1 MTMAPHHHYRS
12 DYRSDRTPARRAAAA
27 LLTLG
32 LLLCTAWLLLAN
44 GRLDQLRPQPD
55 TTTTTT
61 TGGPATITIPAIG
74 VQAPIVAV
82 GLQADGAMQLPE
94 PDQVGWYKLGPRPG
108 EGGPAVL
115 IGHVSYRRP
124 AVFYHLRKLRPGD
137 EILIDQRGGTTT
149 RFLVGRLEQHPKTAL
164 PTNRIWTG
172 ATRPLLRL
180 ITCGG
185 SLDRNTRHYRDNL
198 IVYASPTGN

>member
-1 MTMAPHHHYRS
+1 MTMAPHH
-12 DYRSDRTPARRAAAA
+12 DYRGDRTPARRAAAA

-44 GRLDQLRPQPD
+44 GQLDQPRPQPD
-55 TTTTTT
+55 TTTT

-74 VQAPIVAV
+74 VQAPIVGV

-115 IGHVSYRRP
+115 VGHLYYRRTGP
-124 AVFYHLRKLRPGD
+124 AVFYHLDKLRPGD
-137 EILIDQRGGTTT
+137 EILIGQRGGTTT
-149 RFLVGRLEQHPKTAL
+149 RFLVGRLERHPKTAL
-164 PTNRIWTG
+164 PTSRIWTD

-185 SLDRNTRHYRDNL
+185 SLDRTTGHYRDNL